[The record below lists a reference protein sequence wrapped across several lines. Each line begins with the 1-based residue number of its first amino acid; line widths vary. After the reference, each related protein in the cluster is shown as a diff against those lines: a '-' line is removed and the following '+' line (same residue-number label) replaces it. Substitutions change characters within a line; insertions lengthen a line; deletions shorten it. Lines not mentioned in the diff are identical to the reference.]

1 MILEIVFGVYAIVS
15 IFVIVNLTRKI
26 ERLEDWG
33 EQLATR
39 VTWVQDRFKEIDSK
53 GHFESDDEVGTIFS
67 ALKDVSQVLNE
78 VLEEEDQN
86 G

>member
-1 MILEIVFGVYAIVS
+1 MILEIIFGVYGLITV
-15 IFVIVNLTRKI
+15 FVIINLIRKV

-39 VTWVQDRFKEIDSK
+39 VSWVQDRFKEIDSK
-53 GHFESDDEVGTIFS
+53 GHFEADDEVGTIFS
-67 ALKDVSQVLNE
+67 ALKDMSLTLNE
-78 VLEEEDQN
+78 VLEEEPN